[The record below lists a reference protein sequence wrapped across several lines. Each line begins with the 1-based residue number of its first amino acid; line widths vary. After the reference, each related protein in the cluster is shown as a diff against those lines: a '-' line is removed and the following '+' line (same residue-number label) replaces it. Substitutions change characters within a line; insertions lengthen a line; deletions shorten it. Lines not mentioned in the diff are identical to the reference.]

1 MDPFLA
7 EIRMFAGNFA
17 PNGWFTCDG
26 QLLPISQYS
35 ALFALLGTTYG
46 GNGVSTFQLPDLR
59 GRAPIHTG
67 QGPGL
72 SSYVLGQNGGVETVT
87 LASTQ
92 MPAHNHLIGCSTNG
106 ADSNTPNNSVLAA
119 PADATRA
126 PINIYTAAAN
136 ATMPATTVSSQRG
149 SQPHEN
155 RQPYLTLTFIIAW
168 QGIFPSRP

>member
-17 PNGWFTCDG
+17 PQGWFTCDG
-26 QLLPISQYS
+26 QTLPIAQYT
-35 ALFALLGTTYG
+35 ALFSLLGTTYG
-46 GNGVSTFQLPDLR
+46 GNGQTTFQLPDLR
-59 GRAPIHTG
+59 GRVPIHVG
-67 QGPGL
+67 QGLGL
-72 SSYVLGQNGGVETVT
+72 SPYSLGEMAGVETVT
-87 LASTQ
+87 LTPNQ
-92 MPAHNHLIGCSTNG
+92 MPTHNHLIGCSTNG

-136 ATMPATTVSSQRG
+136 ATMPPTTVSVAGG

-155 RQPYLTLTFIIAW
+155 HQPYLTLTFIIAW
-168 QGIFPSRP
+168 QGIYPSRP